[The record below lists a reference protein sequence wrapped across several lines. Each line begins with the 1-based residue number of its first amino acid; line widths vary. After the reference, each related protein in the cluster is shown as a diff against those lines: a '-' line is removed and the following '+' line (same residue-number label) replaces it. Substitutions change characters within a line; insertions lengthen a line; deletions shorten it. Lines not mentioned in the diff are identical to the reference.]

1 MEDYMMKNFLLI
13 LMIILSVN
21 LFAIDSTFIVNN
33 TNLTMDTTSTVVN
46 SISTS
51 LFSNINSTNVISI
64 IITVIM
70 AVLFLIFKDK
80 YYKKKQIITEILETL
95 SETIKD
101 NKVTSE

>member
-1 MEDYMMKNFLLI
+1 
-13 LMIILSVN
+13 MIILSVN

-101 NKVTSE
+101 NKVTSEQIQRIINLFKQL